1 MYTLTGLPGVSG
13 KDLEA
18 PLFRSV
24 PAAMTGIKTH
34 RAVTSA
40 GTHGAISVWIDDDGK
55 YRCEFYVR
63 LITQNSIVVSTK
75 REVRTWLKEWFPK
88 LGLV

>member
-1 MYTLTGLPGVSG
+1 MYTLTSLPGVSG

-18 PLFRSV
+18 PFFRSV
-24 PAAMTGIKTH
+24 TAAMDGIKHH

-40 GTHGAISVWIDDDGK
+40 GDQGAINVWIDDDGK
-55 YRCEFYVR
+55 YRCAFMVR
-63 LITQNSIVVSTK
+63 STTDNSIVVSTE